1 MGDMFS
7 PGSSLGRY
15 RLDNMLGQGG
25 MGTVCLA
32 YDTELHRPVA
42 VKIIGGDG
50 ASRTKVLQEA
60 RSAAALNHPNICTIF
75 EVGEADGSLFIAME
89 YLDGRS
95 LRDRIDGESLSN
107 EEALRFGLQ
116 TAEALAYAHERGVI
130 HRDIKAA
137 NAIVSAAGWLKI
149 IDFGLA
155 RRDLAIGP
163 QATTM
168 QSVIP
173 RGVAA
178 GTPYAMAPEQVQ
190 GASTSAASDVW
201 ALGVLLCEMATGGK
215 PFDGMTTGELFAA
228 ILRDKPDP
236 PLPREGAWC
245 PAAGG

>member
-1 MGDMFS
+1 MSDMFS
-7 PGSSLGRY
+7 PGGSLGRY
-15 RLDNMLGQGG
+15 RLDHVLGRGG

-42 VKIIGGDG
+42 IKIIGGDG

-75 EVGEADGSLFIAME
+75 EVGEAEGTLIHRDGIP
-89 YLDGRS
+89 GRPFAP
-95 LRDRIDGESLSN
+95 RPDRRPVAVHRGSPSVRPAN
-107 EEALRFGLQ
+107 GRGAP
-116 TAEALAYAHERGVI
+116 YAHEHRVI

-137 NAIVSAAGWLKI
+137 NAIVSDAGWLKI

-155 RRDLAIGP
+155 RRDVAIGP
-163 QATTM
+163 HATTM
-168 QSVIP
+168 QTVIP

-190 GASTSAASDVW
+190 GASTSPASDVW

-215 PFDGMTTGELFAA
+215 PFDGTTTGEIFAS
-228 ILRDKPDP
+228 ILRDEPCA
-236 PLPREGAWC
+236 LPSTVPVTYRG
-245 PAAGG
+245 